1 MKKDFEQAY
10 RELAQNEA
18 PDLWDRIEAGLS
30 EKSAPATV
38 QVRIQVTKP
47 AQQQRRRK
55 LFLFC
60 MKYATLAAALLCIVL
75 LIPVTR
81 TMSRSAGGNSSSDT
95 AAAENGGASTTDTS
109 AQEAPAADDR
119 ATGAVG
125 GTAKAQDDLTKYA
138 QTASKAESAAE
149 APAEVEEARSAAADD
164 MDAGTAANATLQ
176 SSADS
181 SAGDEITEAEKMMSD
196 LERLKEDEIIS
207 HVIIRV
213 TEINHTELSENI
225 DEFGTLYTF
234 FVEESPSD
242 ALSVGEEHVL
252 FVPAYSSYA
261 FMEDGVYEID
271 MGYRG
276 SEAYSFVL
284 EGYYGEIRK

>member
-38 QVRIQVTKP
+38 KVRIQVTKP

-60 MKYATLAAALLCIVL
+60 MKYATLVAALLCIVF

-81 TMSRSAGGNSSSDT
+81 NISHSSGGNSFSGAV
-95 AAAENGGASTTDTS
+95 AADNGGASATDTS

-119 ATGAVG
+119 VTGAVG

-138 QTASKAESAAE
+138 QTAPKAESAAE

-164 MDAGTAANATLQ
+164 MDAGTAGNATLQ

-181 SAGDEITEAEKMMSD
+181 SAGDEITDAEKMMSD
-196 LERLKEDEIIS
+196 LERLKEDEIIF

-234 FVEESPSD
+234 FVEKSSSD

-271 MGYRG
+271 LGYRG

-284 EGYYGEIRK
+284 AGYYGEIRQ